1 MKKREPLILELL
13 AENGRMEVTALAER
27 LETSQVTIR
36 KDLDA
41 LEKRGIIRREHG
53 YAVFGGSDDLNNRL
67 AVHYEEKRLIARYA
81 ASLVSLGETVMIENG
96 SCCALFAEEL
106 AKSNPGVTIL
116 TNSAFIASF
125 IRQYGGVHII
135 LLGGDFQKDAQV
147 SVGPILRTCAAQFYV
162 DKLFIGVDGY
172 SEKLGFTGNDHL
184 RVQAV
189 RDMAKQADQVFVITE
204 SSKFSRHGVVPL
216 SLPEGKPL
224 SVITDSCLSAEAEA
238 ALIREGMQIYR
249 AEK

>member
-13 AENGRMEVTALAER
+13 AENGRMEVSALAEK
-27 LETSQVTIR
+27 LGTSQVTVR

-53 YAVFGGSDDLNNRL
+53 FAIFGGSDDLNNRL
-67 AVHYEEKRLIARYA
+67 AVHYEEKRRIAGYA
-81 ASLVSLGETVMIENG
+81 ASLISRGETVMIENG

-106 AKSNPGVTIL
+106 ARTNPGVTIL
-116 TNSAFIASF
+116 TNSAFIASY
-125 IRQYGGVHII
+125 IRHNSSVNIV

-147 SVGPILRTCAAQFYV
+147 MVGPILRVCATQFYV

-172 SEKLGFTGNDHL
+172 SEELGFTGNDHL

-189 RDMAKQADQVFVITE
+189 RDMAEHADRVFVITE

-216 SLPEGKPL
+216 SLPKEKPIH
-224 SVITDSCLSAEAEA
+224 VITDSLLPAETEQV
-238 ALIREGMQIYR
+238 LQQRGIRV
-249 AEK
+249 AKAD